1 MIADESVKPVSAQT
15 DLTDRK
21 RDQVERSGR
30 SQDRFR
36 TWSWWLFLIVA
47 LLPSLAPAQS
57 PPPDDPRTA
66 VNMPALQR
74 ALIREEMLDNLVAL
88 NEILAD
94 LSANKPN
101 AAADVAE
108 QKLGLGS
115 MGKHAARTAGQG
127 PGRFMPDSM
136 RSIGIG
142 MHQAAS
148 EFAKVARTGNR
159 DAAYRAL
166 QPVVGACVA
175 CHAAFRLR

>member
-1 MIADESVKPVSAQT
+1 MI
-15 DLTDRK
+15 RH
-21 RDQVERSGR
+21 R
-30 SQDRFR
+30 
-36 TWSWWLFLIVA
+36 
-47 LLPSLAPAQS
+47 LAPYLLAAIFPALACAQS
-57 PPPDDPRTA
+57 SVPDDPRTA
-66 VNMPALQR
+66 VDMPALQR
-74 ALIREEMLDNLVAL
+74 ALVRKEMLNNLIGL

-94 LSANKPN
+94 LSAGQLN

-108 QKLGLGS
+108 QKLGLSS

-148 EFAKVARTGNR
+148 EFAKVARSGNR
-159 DAAYRAL
+159 DAAYQAL

-175 CHAAFRLR
+175 CHAGFRLR